1 MKNVNNPV
9 HPKMY
14 GVEEIKTKE
23 ELRAAT
29 PMRWYFTTNYDLFK
43 PVKSNRGQANSI
55 EQKRLKIHTE
65 TYLQGMYSRFQPDLM
80 SNLDGYI
87 LDGTHRYTML
97 KQFNDYIIFTINP
110 SPEVNIDDLNELA
123 NILSKNNSISPVW
136 TKSQSYYS
144 ALASGHP
151 CALAIE
157 EIINLGINKYGFSK
171 QFLTPVRV
179 HAIGYGFIT
188 KTKDL
193 KLNRVDYC
201 DDVLAGIYNSLEFK
215 AVLDS
220 MFKFMKAIYDNNQI
234 IPFFVLRQFV
244 TDMNKPFKND
254 TTQIYAMDWDNVLT
268 VLGKYIQK
276 NLQCVKEFKKNKK
289 NDEVIS
295 KYLRDTINK

>member
-1 MKNVNNPV
+1 MKNVNNAV
-9 HPKMY
+9 HPRMY
-14 GVEEIKTKE
+14 GLQEIKTMEDLKN
-23 ELRAAT
+23 AN
-29 PMRWYFTTNYDLFK
+29 PMQICFTTNYDLFK

-55 EQKRLKIHTE
+55 EPKRLKIHTQS
-65 TYLQGMYSRFQPDLM
+65 YLQGEYSRFSIDM
-80 SNLDGYI
+80 EVNRNGRI
-87 LDGTHRYTML
+87 LDGTHRFTML
-97 KQFNDYIIFTINP
+97 KQFNDYILFTIDP
-110 SPEVNIDDLNELA
+110 RPEVNIDDLNELA
-123 NILSKNNSISPVW
+123 NIQSKKNSISSVW
-136 TKSQSYYS
+136 SNNQSYNS
-144 ALASGHP
+144 ALVSGHP

-201 DDVLAGIYNSLEFK
+201 DDVLAGIYNSPEFK

-220 MFKFMKAIYDNNQI
+220 MFKFMKAIYDINQI